1 MILNLK
7 KLNTCVEYKHFKMDT
22 LQSCT
27 NLVTKYCF
35 MASIDLTDAYYSVQ
49 IDSKF
54 QKYLKFEHE
63 DTLYQF
69 TCLPNGLSSAPRY
82 FTKLL
87 KPVLATL
94 RNQGYNYISSAYMY
108 LDDVFLVSEAFEI
121 CRENIKAT
129 LDLLNKL
136 GSFKNI
142 IKSVLNPT
150 QIIEHL
156 GFVINSK
163 EMTVSLNG

>member
-1 MILNLK
+1 
-7 KLNTCVEYKHFKMDT
+7 MDT

-63 DTLYQF
+63 GTLYQF
-69 TCLPNGLSSAPRY
+69 TCLPNGLSSAPSY

-87 KPVLATL
+87 KPVLTTL
-94 RNQGYNYISSAYMY
+94 RNQGCIY
-108 LDDVFLVSEAFEI
+108 LVLTCIWMTSFLSEKPFRFAEKI
-121 CRENIKAT
+121 
-129 LDLLNKL
+129 
-136 GSFKNI
+136 
-142 IKSVLNPT
+142 
-150 QIIEHL
+150 
-156 GFVINSK
+156 
-163 EMTVSLNG
+163 